1 MADSAESTLFS
12 SQTGITQP
20 LAERLR
26 PQSIEEV
33 VGQEH
38 LVAKGKVL
46 HRSIESGVVHS
57 MLFWGP
63 PGVGKTT
70 LARLI
75 AEKANARFI
84 ALSAV
89 NAGVRDIRKVAEDAK
104 GRKLQGE
111 STLLFLDEVHRFN
124 KAQQDLLLP
133 FVEDG
138 TLSFIGATTEN
149 PSFEVNA
156 ALRSRSRM
164 YVLKALSDD
173 DIKKVIERALEH
185 EQGYSGNLTLE
196 DGIMDLI
203 VGLANE
209 DARQALNILESLAVH
224 SENGTLSL
232 QVAKDV
238 IGDKAVNFDKGGEH
252 FYNLISALHKSIR
265 GCDPDAALYWMARIL
280 EGGANP
286 MYVARRLVRIAS
298 EDVGLADPNALR
310 LTIAAREAMH
320 FLGHPEGELALAEAA
335 VYLAI
340 APKSNAVYRAWK
352 AALED
357 VRGKQHDVPLH
368 LKNAPTGMMK
378 SLGYGKEYVYYF
390 SDKEASFEQQYLPDG
405 LEGNYY
411 DADGEGWEVKVKER
425 LENFKKLKNK

>member
-1 MADSAESTLFS
+1 MSANQAASTLFNQS
-12 SQTGITQP
+12 NKQP

-26 PQSIEEV
+26 PKNLDEV
-33 VGQEH
+33 VGQQH
-38 LVAKGKVL
+38 LVGEGKVL
-46 HRSIESGVVHS
+46 RKSIESGVVHS

-70 LARLI
+70 LARLV
-75 AEKANARFI
+75 AEKADARFI
-84 ALSAV
+84 GLSAV
-89 NAGVRDIRKVAEDAK
+89 NAGVRDVRKVAEDAK

-164 YVLKALSDD
+164 YILKALSDE
-173 DIKKVIERALEH
+173 DIQNVITRALEH
-185 EQGYSGNLTLE
+185 EDGYAGQLTLE
-196 DGIMDLI
+196 DGIMELI

-209 DARQALNILESLAVH
+209 DARQALNILESIAVH
-224 SENGTLSL
+224 SVNGVLALAVT
-232 QVAKDV
+232 KEI
-238 IGDKAVNFDKGGEH
+238 IGEKAANFDKGGEH

-265 GCDPDAALYWMARIL
+265 GCDPDAALYWLARML
-280 EGGANP
+280 EGGADP

-310 LTIAAREAMH
+310 LTIAAKDAMH

-335 VYLAI
+335 VYLAV
-340 APKSNAVYRAWK
+340 APKSNSVYRAWK

-368 LKNAPTGMMK
+368 LKNAPTSMMK
-378 SLGYGKEYVYYF
+378 SLGYGKEYIYYF
-390 SDKEASFEQQYLPDG
+390 SDKEASFTQRYLPED

-411 DADGEGWEVKVKER
+411 DADGEGWEVKVKDR
-425 LENFKKLKNK
+425 LGNFKKLKNK